1 MYSLFVLTSA
11 FTITLLCSFKGGMSG
26 GGMGFLFDPAAKEEA
41 SFVLGDIMLQT
52 KREMECKLPFAM
64 DPVVF
69 SYMVNE
75 QGTIAQVC
83 SCSNQSN
90 DTNALSANDS
100 IKKSPLTLNKA
111 LNNLLLEEGFDTASQ
126 NYIRSELR
134 SGNIGLASNR
144 LSVDSE
150 LSDVTA
156 EDIIILNCVSSIPP
170 TVRSRG
176 LDALATGTVGVV
188 TLAAGVGSRWTGGA
202 GVVKALHPF
211 CAIAGKHRNFI
222 DVHLAKSR
230 KISADVGMSIPH
242 VFTTSWMTHEP
253 INNYVKRFSVG
264 NSKDLVYI
272 SKGVSIGLRMIPMVR
287 DLKFLEEQS
296 RQKLDDQAQKIQNS
310 LQSAL
315 ISWAETN
322 GEGSNYTLN
331 VPKQCLSPIGHWYEV
346 PNLFLN
352 GTLAKLLRDRPQLKT
367 LVSAVFD
374 MRSSNMLID

>member
-1 MYSLFVLTSA
+1 
-11 FTITLLCSFKGGMSG
+11 
-26 GGMGFLFDPAAKEEA
+26 MGFIFDPTAKDEA
-41 SFVLGDIMLQT
+41 SLVLGDIMLQT

-83 SCSNQSN
+83 PCNNQSN
-90 DTNALSANDS
+90 NTNQSALPANDS
-100 IKKSPLTLNKA
+100 TNKTPLTLNKA
-111 LNNLLLEEGFDTASQ
+111 LNNLLQEEGFDIALQ
-126 NYIRSELR
+126 NYFRSELK

-144 LSVDSE
+144 LSIDSE

-156 EDIIILNCVSSIPP
+156 EDVGILNDVSSIPP

-176 LDALATGTVGVV
+176 LDALSMGTVGVV

-211 CAIAGKHRNFI
+211 VSINGNYRNFI
-222 DVHLAKSR
+222 DVHLPKSR
-230 KISADVGMSIPH
+230 KISADVGMQIPH

-253 INNYVKRFSVG
+253 INNYVKRLSVG

-287 DLKFLEEQS
+287 DLKFLFEEQS
-296 RQKLDDQAQKIQNS
+296 RQKLDDQAQKVQNS
-310 LQSAL
+310 IHSAL
-315 ISWAETN
+315 ISWAESN
-322 GEGSNYTLN
+322 GEGSDYTLN
-331 VPKQCLSPIGHWYEV
+331 VHKQCLSPIGHWYEI

-352 GTLAKLLRDRPQLKT
+352 GTLAKLLRDRPQIET
-367 LVSAVFD
+367 LVSA
-374 MRSSNMLID
+374 LIETSC